1 MSWATQGQIR
11 LLERRLM
18 RLADQSEK
26 VLAWIEQRRELLEQ
40 MERLDLGHGV
50 PSPAASRVR
59 TRKRGASADP
69 ERLEELQRQAKE
81 LRLKTADWVDRVRQA
96 VLDGARL
103 EPRLLPLAE
112 STRGLRL
119 WWERGPE
126 QMHLVVLRARAA
138 LEEGIALMQPPVE
151 GTPPP
156 VVAPVSEKSEKRLLS
171 VKEAA
176 AMLTISTKKLY
187 RMAALMQIRHVSLGR
202 SLRLPSSYIRL
213 TTYLGQTA
221 NTKHLLD
228 KLFAS

>member
-1 MSWATQGQIR
+1 VSWATQGQIL

-50 PSPAASRVR
+50 PSPAVNRVR
-59 TRKRGASADP
+59 ARKRGVSADP
-69 ERLEELQRQAKE
+69 ERLEELHRQAEE
-81 LRLKTADWVDRVRQA
+81 LRLKVADWVDRVRQA
-96 VLDGARL
+96 VLEGARL

-126 QMHLVVLRARAA
+126 QMQLVVLRARAA

-151 GTPPP
+151 GTPPA
-156 VVAPVSEKSEKRLLS
+156 VVAPVPEKSEKRLLS

-176 AMLTISTKKLY
+176 ALLTISTKKLY
-187 RMAALMQIRHVSLGR
+187 RMAALMQIRHVRLGR
-202 SLRLPSSYIRL
+202 SLRFEKEELERWLQQQAMFPRRR
-213 TTYLGQTA
+213 
-221 NTKHLLD
+221 
-228 KLFAS
+228 

>member
-40 MERLDLGHGV
+40 MERLDLGHGEG
-50 PSPAASRVR
+50 SPASRKGR
-59 TRKRGASADP
+59 ARKQGAIADP
-69 ERLEELQRQAKE
+69 ERLEELQRQAEE

-96 VLDGARL
+96 VLEGARL

-126 QMHLVVLRARAA
+126 QMQFVVLRARAA

-151 GTPPP
+151 GTPPAE
-156 VVAPVSEKSEKRLLS
+156 VAPVSETSEKRLLS

-176 AMLTISTKKLY
+176 ALLTISTKKLY
-187 RMAALMQIRHVSLGR
+187 RMAALMQIRHVRLGR
-202 SLRLPSSYIRL
+202 SLRFEKEELERWLQQQATFPRRR
-213 TTYLGQTA
+213 
-221 NTKHLLD
+221 
-228 KLFAS
+228 